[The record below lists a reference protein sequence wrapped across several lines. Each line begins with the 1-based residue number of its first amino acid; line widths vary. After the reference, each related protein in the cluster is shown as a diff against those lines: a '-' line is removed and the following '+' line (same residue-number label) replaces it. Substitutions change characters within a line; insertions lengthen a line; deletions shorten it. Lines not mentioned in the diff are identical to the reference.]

1 VCKKLNT
8 YSPITLIFV
17 LASFVSSLFFVPSGA
32 EARVYLDITSPE
44 TRKIQ
49 FAVPWFTPASG
60 QADKLSKDLSD
71 TLAKALKFHGIISI
85 IPTSKYN
92 GSQSA
97 DWKKYGA
104 DFVILGKYNLQGDK
118 ISLEMRML
126 DISTGDMITGKSY
139 NGTKKQQDSMLFKFC
154 DSVIKDLTGISG
166 IASSKIAFVSQKNK
180 RKDVF
185 LTDILGKK
193 FRQVTRHNN
202 LVVSPRFTPDGN
214 FLTYTSYHTGN
225 QNLYITDLRQNKTTR
240 VLSRRRGMNLAP
252 AWSPS
257 GNEMI
262 LTLSKDGNPDLYR
275 LDKRGKIRNRIT
287 KNNGINVSAT
297 FSPDGK
303 KIAFVSDRSGKP
315 QIYLMTLGTKKE
327 QRITFKGSE
336 NSEPSWSPTENLI
349 VYSSLIDGVYQLF
362 TIEPKRGAQ
371 PTQITHDL
379 SHHESPSWSPDGNQI
394 IFTKRDGAQ
403 HKIYG
408 IMKNGSFQRRLFSLP
423 GSQSYPQW
431 SGK

>member
-1 VCKKLNT
+1 M
-8 YSPITLIFV
+8 
-17 LASFVSSLFFVPSGA
+17 FFIPAES
-32 EARVYLDITSPE
+32 EARVYMDITSPE

-49 FAVPWFTPASG
+49 FAVPWFSSTG
-60 QADKLSKDLSD
+60 VQDNKLSKSLADD
-71 TLAKALKFHGIISI
+71 LAKALKFHGIIAI

-97 DWKKYGA
+97 DWKQFGA
-104 DFVILGKYNLQGDK
+104 DFVVLGKYGLKGDDLK
-118 ISLEMRML
+118 LEVRMIDVSNGEML
-126 DISTGDMITGKSY
+126 MGKSY
-139 NGTKKQQDSMLFKFC
+139 TGTKKQQHSMLFKYC
-154 DSVIKDLTGISG
+154 DTVIKEITGING

-214 FLTYTSYHTGN
+214 HLTYTSYHTGN

-240 VLSRRRGMNLAP
+240 VLSRRSGMNLAP
-252 AWSPS
+252 AWSPK

-275 LDKRGKIRNRIT
+275 LDRRGQILDRVT
-287 KNNGINVSAT
+287 KNTGINVSPT

-303 KIAFVSDRSGKP
+303 TVAFVSDRTGKP
-315 QIYLMTLGTKKE
+315 QLYLMKMNTKKV
-327 QRITFKGSE
+327 QRLTFEGSE
-336 NSEPSWSPTENLI
+336 NAEPSWSPTENLI
-349 VYSSLIDGVYQLF
+349 VYSSLTEGVYQLF
-362 TIEPKRGAQ
+362 TIEPKSGAK

-394 IFTKRDGAQ
+394 IFTKRDGAK

-423 GSQSYPQW
+423 GSQTYPQW